1 MSDVLRYEWTRIR
14 TLRSTYWL
22 VGLALVLSAGV
33 AFLIGMATRN
43 DPITPDLAGAVMMG
57 SGGLGAGFLPI
68 FMAIV
73 GVLAIGHEYRYG
85 TIQPTLTAIPQR
97 SRLLIAKLIV
107 VVAVALAAAAVSVV
121 INTLLGMIFWSELP
135 ELTDAPLNE
144 AIPGFFVQV
153 TIYTSLGLALAL
165 LFRGVPSAIVVLL
178 VTPLIVEGLV
188 TGLSMIPAL
197 DWLQNI
203 VPYLPFGAGDRLTV
217 TSAFD
222 TGDAEQFDL
231 LGRWE
236 GGGVFALFMAIIL
249 AAGWY
254 RFQTRDA

>member
-1 MSDVLRYEWTRIR
+1 MTDALRYEWVRIR

-33 AFLIGMATRN
+33 AFVIALATRN
-43 DPITPDLAGAVMMG
+43 EPVTPDLAGAVMMG

-97 SRLLIAKLIV
+97 STLLTAKV
-107 VVAVALAAAAVSVV
+107 VVVIAVALVAAGVSVV
-121 INTLLGMIFWSELP
+121 VNTLLGTIFWGELP
-135 ELTDAPLNE
+135 GLTDAPLNE
-144 AIPGFFVQV
+144 AIPGYFVQV
-153 TIYTSLGLALAL
+153 TIYAALGLALAL

-178 VTPLIVEGLV
+178 VTPLIVEGLI
-188 TGLSMIPAL
+188 TGLSFIPAL
-197 DWLQNI
+197 EWLQDI

-217 TSAFD
+217 TDAFD
-222 TGDAEQFDL
+222 TGEAEIEL
-231 LGRWE
+231 LSRWA
-236 GGGVFALFMAIIL
+236 GGGVFALFMAVIL
-249 AAGWY
+249 AVGWY